1 MYILYVFCM
10 FLHVPIVNQ
19 VDLFFFYQT
28 WKTNKNAFE
37 NIFLQVHMFG
47 ILENLGFSFR

>member
-1 MYILYVFCM
+1 MFHCFMYILYVFCM
-10 FLHVPIVNQ
+10 FLHVLIVNQ

-37 NIFLQVHMFG
+37 NIFL
-47 ILENLGFSFR
+47 